1 MAYTITAQVFQTNP
15 NTFFRVVEK
24 TTFKSTDG
32 GNAWGESN
40 GTHVLTM
47 DASGTSGSLRF
58 LSDSGENFIITLG
71 VHNFKRQAFP
81 AYSLIVLINSCWHAL
96 NRWGDIVTNLTNGET
111 GVIITPQYYGS
122 EHPDRVA
129 VREAQLVSYSVENAK
144 GRTFAFNFVVAE
156 GNDLKVNIVIG

>member
-32 GNAWGESN
+32 GNAWGEFN
-40 GTHVLTM
+40 GAHVLTM

-71 VHNFKRQAFP
+71 VHNFKR
-81 AYSLIVLINSCWHAL
+81 
-96 NRWGDIVTNLTNGET
+96 WGDIVTNLTNGDT

-122 EHPDRVA
+122 DHPDRVA
-129 VREAQLVSYSVENAK
+129 AREAQLVSYSVNNAE
-144 GRTFAFNFVVAE
+144 GREFSFDFIVAE
-156 GNDLKVNIVIG
+156 GNDLKVNIIIG